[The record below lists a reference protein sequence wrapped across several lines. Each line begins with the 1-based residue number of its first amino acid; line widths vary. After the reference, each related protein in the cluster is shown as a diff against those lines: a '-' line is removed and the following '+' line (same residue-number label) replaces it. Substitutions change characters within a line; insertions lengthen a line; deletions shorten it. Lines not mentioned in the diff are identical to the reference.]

1 MELVIRNFQPG
12 DEEAFRLLN
21 EEWISRYFQLEDKD
35 RETLHHPEKILN
47 SGGQIVMA
55 LLGEER
61 VGCCALI
68 PIGTDEY
75 EIAKMTVTD
84 KYRGRGFGRAVL
96 AGTIAEARRMGASR
110 LYLETNSSLTPA
122 ITLYESLGFCHL
134 PAERVVPSPYARA
147 DVYMELFL

>member
-21 EEWISRYFQLEDKD
+21 EEWISRYFQLEEKD
-35 RETLHHPEKILN
+35 RETLNHPEKILN
-47 SGGQIVMA
+47 AGGQIVMA
-55 LLGEER
+55 LLGQER

-96 AGTIAEARRMGASR
+96 DGTIAEARRMGASR

-134 PAERVVPSPYARA
+134 PAERIVPSPYARA